1 MQYRIFLLIGL
12 LAAFWHTSTS
22 AQAKQYQV
30 VNIGFYNL
38 ENFYDTL
45 HQQGI
50 NDYEFLPNG
59 KKRYT
64 GEVYLDKL
72 NHLASVIKDIGTDIS
87 PEGLTVLG
95 VSEIENRSVL
105 EALTHHDDL
114 KSRNYQIVHYDS
126 PDSRGVDVGLL
137 YNPAHFTVIDSRPL
151 RVDLPPDADGYRH
164 KTRDVLWVKGSIDG
178 QIIHIFVNHWPSRLG
193 GEAASAP
200 NRAVAAAVCRNFIDS
215 LYKEDPNVNAVVMG
229 DLNDNPTNE
238 SVTKVLKAG
247 GNQDKLKSQELFNP
261 WVAFYNKGIGTLA
274 YQDAWALFDQIIIS
288 QNLLAKKEAQFRF
301 YKANIFK
308 RDDMIQSSGRYKG
321 YPKRT
326 YDFDNYAGGFSDH
339 FPTYITLI
347 KAL

>member
-1 MQYRIFLLIGL
+1 MQIKKLLLGL
-12 LAAFWHTSTS
+12 LLTFCNAHTY
-22 AQAKQYQV
+22 AQAKQYKV

-45 HQQGI
+45 HQEGV
-50 NDYEFLPNG
+50 NDYEFLPSG

-64 GEVYLDKL
+64 GAVYLEKA
-72 NHLASVIKDIGTDIS
+72 NHLASVIHDMGTNIS

-95 VSEIENRSVL
+95 VSEIETRGVL
-105 EALTHHDDL
+105 EELTNNPLL
-114 KSRNYQIVHYDS
+114 KDRHYQIVHYNS
-126 PDSRGVDVGLL
+126 PDVRGVDVGLL

-151 RVDLPPDADGYRH
+151 HVDLPPDPDGYRH
-164 KTRDVLWVKGSIDG
+164 KTRDVLWVKGSLDG
-178 QIIHIFVNHWPSRLG
+178 QIMHIFVNHWPSRLG

-200 NRAVAAAVCRNFIDS
+200 NRAAAATVCRKMIDS
-215 LYKEDPNVNAVVMG
+215 IYQQEPDANVVVMG

-238 SVTKVLKAG
+238 SITKVLKAG
-247 GNQDKLKSQELFNP
+247 GNPEKLKAQELYNP
-261 WVAFYNKGIGTLA
+261 WVAYYNKGIGTLA
-274 YQDAWALFDQIIIS
+274 YQDAWALFDQIMVS
-288 QNLLAKKEAQFRF
+288 QHLLEKKDDQFHF

-308 RDDMIQSSGRYKG
+308 RDDMIQSSGKYKG

-339 FPTYITLI
+339 FPTFITFI